1 MSLDWVRLAPP
12 VVFAALL
19 LIAAIYDIRQRRIP
33 NWTVAALIA
42 AYLGGAL
49 LHLTP
54 QGWTTSLAAFAV
66 AIVGSGA
73 LYLFGVLGAGDSKLF
88 SATALFLGF
97 GNLLLLTCTTAV
109 AGGVLALGFL
119 MFRPRSALS
128 SLTAR
133 GRAAG
138 GKSGIPYGVAIAVGG
153 LSTAVLI
160 RYLWPHQHFTHYDPS
175 AL

>member
-1 MSLDWVRLAPP
+1 MSLDWVRLAAP

-33 NWTVAALIA
+33 NWTVAMLIL
-42 AYLGGAL
+42 AYLGAAP

-54 QGWTTSLAAFAV
+54 QGWAASLGAFAV
-66 AIVGSGA
+66 AMIGSGA

-88 SATALFLGF
+88 SASALFLGF
-97 GNLLLLTCTTAV
+97 GNLLLLTCTTAI

-128 SLTAR
+128 GLTAR
-133 GRAAG
+133 GRAEE
-138 GKSGIPYGVAIAVGG
+138 GKSGIPYGVAIAIGGVG
-153 LSTAVLI
+153 TAVLA
-160 RYLWPHQHFTHYDPS
+160 RYLWPHQHFTHYDPT